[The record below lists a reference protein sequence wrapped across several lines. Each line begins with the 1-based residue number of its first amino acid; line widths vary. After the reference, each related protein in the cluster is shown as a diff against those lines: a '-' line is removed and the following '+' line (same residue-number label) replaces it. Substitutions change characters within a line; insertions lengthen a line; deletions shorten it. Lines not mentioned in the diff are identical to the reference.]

1 MFHLFRR
8 LTQWKLAQLAAIWS
22 LKHAL
27 KYRRNASVLVE
38 AFASVFQIAFH
49 MGFSND
55 IAWMQERSL
64 EIIADNVDRI
74 NIDYMKSVVQYY
86 TALLMC
92 QTIRS
97 TKQLSIEF
105 GRVVLKITDTLQF
118 KTSEWHIIPILAE
131 LLMSHRRI
139 SDAVSMLWDFQA
151 LTDRYQ
157 DTSAKAWYYSIAMD
171 IMLDTSCCIETYK
184 ECESFFLKNCEALGY
199 QRDAYAVTRLY
210 ADLWLWC
217 ARNGAWETADTWM
230 NKLQEVFVL
239 TPHDSMI
246 NVHTALRV
254 LE

>member
-1 MFHLFRR
+1 
-8 LTQWKLAQLAAIWS
+8 
-22 LKHAL
+22 
-27 KYRRNASVLVE
+27 
-38 AFASVFQIAFH
+38 
-49 MGFSND
+49 
-55 IAWMQERSL
+55 
-64 EIIADNVDRI
+64 
-74 NIDYMKSVVQYY
+74 
-86 TALLMC
+86 
-92 QTIRS
+92 
-97 TKQLSIEF
+97 
-105 GRVVLKITDTLQF
+105 
-118 KTSEWHIIPILAE
+118 
-131 LLMSHRRI
+131 MSHRKI

-217 ARNGAWETADTWM
+217 VRNGAWETADTWM
-230 NKLQEVFVL
+230 SKLQEVFVL

-254 LE
+254 LEGLVLTLVSKIEARNILAIVRIQNEIERLSSNIEDALDISKSHEAK